1 MRLPHTI
8 CNVKLDM
15 LPVNSKEVMLS
26 RDHITMVILGEEEKE
41 YDREQKDT
49 ENVVDKCVLALQISQ
64 SQYVKDSIDVLNL
77 LDATAKKTA
86 KSFTYRF
93 RPKNIHSVEWNF
105 LRDNKQISARPM
117 EKNAKEQKK
126 VSAVQAKKST
136 ILLMTNG
143 RQSGSK
149 KSKHIENNY
158 FVIFHKVPK
167 EIFRLNMRELISCG
181 LIVS

>member
-1 MRLPHTI
+1 MI
-8 CNVKLDM
+8 CKVKLDM
-15 LPVNSKEVMLS
+15 LAVISNEVMLS

-93 RPKNIHSVEWNF
+93 RPKNIHSVEWKIMGED
-105 LRDNKQISARPM
+105 RQTTT
-117 EKNAKEQKK
+117 
-126 VSAVQAKKST
+126 VQ
-136 ILLMTNG
+136 
-143 RQSGSK
+143 
-149 KSKHIENNY
+149 
-158 FVIFHKVPK
+158 
-167 EIFRLNMRELISCG
+167 
-181 LIVS
+181 